1 MGSGLCPLG
10 LDVTYQNMDTSFFFF
25 ALLQNSVELIK
36 LDFVSG
42 GCWVIKNHYRP
53 PAAM

>member
-10 LDVTYQNMDTSFFFF
+10 LDVTYQNMDTYFF

-36 LDFVSG
+36 LDFVLG
-42 GCWVIKNHYRP
+42 GC
-53 PAAM
+53 